1 VAERTRRSVRSRS
14 GGANV
19 RSISVMDPFAGAI
32 ASEAELRAL
41 YEQPTPSALR
51 KDVGRL
57 DEMCRRLIAA
67 SPMVVV
73 GSVDE
78 RGRGDVSPRGG
89 PPGFVR
95 VLDDHHLAI
104 PDATGNR
111 RLDTLANVVASGR
124 VGLLFLIPGRDT
136 TLRVSGRA
144 CVSGEAELLG
154 QLDPVGKPPRSAI
167 VVEAEEVFAHCPK
180 AFIRSRLW
188 QPESWPEPHT
198 LPSAAEVSHAHLA
211 DPSLSVAE
219 VAAQQRE
226 SVLHRL
232 A

>member
-1 VAERTRRSVRSRS
+1 
-14 GGANV
+14 
-19 RSISVMDPFAGAI
+19 MDPFAGAI

-41 YEQPTPSALR
+41 YEEPIPAALR

-57 DEMCRRLIAA
+57 DEMCERLIAA
-67 SPMVVV
+67 SPMVLL
-73 GSVDE
+73 GSVDG
-78 RGRGDVSPRGG
+78 RGHGDVSPRGG

-95 VLDDHHLAI
+95 VLDDRHLAI

-124 VGLLFLIPGRDT
+124 LGLLFLIPGRDT

-144 CVSGEAELLG
+144 CVSADAEVLARLE
-154 QLDPVGKPPRSAI
+154 PVGKPPRSAI

-180 AFIRSRLW
+180 AFIRARLW
-188 QPESWPEPHT
+188 DPSSWPESRT
-198 LPSAAEVSHAHLA
+198 LPSAAEVAHAHLA
-211 DPSLSVAE
+211 DPTLTVAE
-219 VAAQQRE
+219 VAAQERQ
-226 SVLHRL
+226 SVLHHL

>member
-1 VAERTRRSVRSRS
+1 
-14 GGANV
+14 
-19 RSISVMDPFAGAI
+19 MDPFAHAI
-32 ASEAELRAL
+32 ASDAALRAL
-41 YEQPTPSALR
+41 YEEPTATARR
-51 KDVGRL
+51 KDIGHL

-89 PPGFVR
+89 LPGFVR
-95 VLDDHHLAI
+95 VLDDRHLAI

-124 VGLLFLIPGRDT
+124 LGLLFLIPGRDT

-144 CVSGEAELLG
+144 CVSADAELLAR
-154 QLDPVGKPPRSAI
+154 LEPVGKPPRSAI

-188 QPESWPEPHT
+188 QPDSWPEPQT

-211 DPSLSVAE
+211 DPSLTVAE
-219 VAAQQRE
+219 VAAAQRE

>member
-1 VAERTRRSVRSRS
+1 
-14 GGANV
+14 
-19 RSISVMDPFAGAI
+19 MDPFTNAI
-32 ASEAELRAL
+32 SSEAELRAL
-41 YEQPTPSALR
+41 YEQPTPTALR
-51 KDVGRL
+51 KDIGRL

-67 SPMVVV
+67 SPMVLV

-78 RGRGDVSPRGG
+78 DGHADVSPRGG
-89 PPGFVR
+89 APGFVL
-95 VLDDHHLAI
+95 VLDDRHLAI

-124 VGLLFLIPGRDT
+124 AGLLFLIPGRDS

-144 CVSGEAELLG
+144 CVSSDGDLLG
-154 QLDPVGKPPRSAI
+154 LFKPLGEPPRSAL
-167 VVEAEEVFAHCPK
+167 VVAAEEVFAHCPK

-188 QPESWPEPHT
+188 DPASWCQPGT
-198 LPSAAEVSHAHLA
+198 LPSSAEVSHAHLRDRA
-211 DPSLSVAE
+211 LSVAG

-226 SVLHRL
+226 SVMHRL

>member
-1 VAERTRRSVRSRS
+1 
-14 GGANV
+14 
-19 RSISVMDPFAGAI
+19 MDPFATAI
-32 ASEAELRAL
+32 SSEAELRAL
-41 YEQPTPSALR
+41 YEEPTPTSLR
-51 KDVGRL
+51 KDIGRL
-57 DEMCRRLIAA
+57 DAMCRALIAA
-67 SPMVVV
+67 SPMVAV

-78 RGRGDVSPRGG
+78 HGRADVSPRGG
-89 PPGFVR
+89 PAGFVA

-124 VGLLFLIPGRDT
+124 AGLLFLIPGRDT

-144 CVSGEAELLG
+144 CVSCDADLLAR
-154 QLDPVGKPPRSAI
+154 LTAVGKPPRSAL
-167 VVEAEEVFAHCPK
+167 VVAAEEVFAHCPK

-188 QPESWPEPHT
+188 DPESWGAPEA
-198 LPSAAEVSHAHLA
+198 LPSAAEVSHAHLR
-211 DPSLSVAE
+211 DPGLSVADVE
-219 VAAQQRE
+219 AQQRE

>member
-1 VAERTRRSVRSRS
+1 
-14 GGANV
+14 
-19 RSISVMDPFAGAI
+19 MDPFATAI
-32 ASEAELRAL
+32 ESEAELRAL
-41 YEQPTPSALR
+41 YEEPIPAALR
-51 KDVGRL
+51 KDIGRL

-67 SPMVVV
+67 SPMVLI
-73 GSVDE
+73 GSVDAA
-78 RGRGDVSPRGG
+78 GHGDVSPRGG

-95 VLDDHHLAI
+95 VLDERHLAI

-124 VGLLFLIPGRDT
+124 LGLLFLIPGRDT

-144 CVSGEAELLG
+144 CVSADAEVLG
-154 QLDPVGKPPRSAI
+154 CLEPVGKPPRSAI

-180 AFIRSRLW
+180 AFIRARLW
-188 QPESWPEPHT
+188 DPASWLEPHT
-198 LPSAAEVSHAHLA
+198 LPTAAEVSHAHLA
-211 DPSLSVAE
+211 DSTLTVAD

-226 SVLHRL
+226 SVVHRL